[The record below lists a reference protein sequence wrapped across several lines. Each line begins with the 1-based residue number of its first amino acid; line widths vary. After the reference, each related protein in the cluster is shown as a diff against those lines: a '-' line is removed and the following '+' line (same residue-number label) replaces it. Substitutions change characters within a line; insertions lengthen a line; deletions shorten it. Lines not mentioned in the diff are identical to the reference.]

1 MDYQILHAGV
11 DTLDIAFK
19 GAFPVETIE
28 MLEAVRK
35 DAEGQDRELP
45 VKLGPG
51 NVRMMVK
58 SHGQRGGFRFVLTD
72 SPCGAIYSVKAS
84 PDPQEWNLFVSVRA
98 LRLLTAGYEGTKD
111 WLARTLKD
119 AGFRTVEISVN
130 RIDYALDILAP
141 DFELD
146 AANFICTGRPKVRS
160 HWSKEQI
167 LDDDGN
173 VPRSVLRGRS
183 FESVTIGSMPGRQV
197 IVYDKRRAAI
207 DQQHPYWF
215 DAWGIERDDP
225 GQRVWR
231 VELRAGRDA
240 LTKLLAKQAI
250 GRPFAAVEQ
259 HIRAFLI
266 RASEQVRYTAPQ
278 GPQANISRVPPHLLW
293 NTVQSALQDLP
304 VLQAAALPE
313 ASVLEGIR
321 RQRAEMAEKQ
331 AFGNLINQ
339 LVLEGLADAD
349 IADNFEDHAKKRAL
363 NYLGTLDGDRLRVKL
378 EKARY
383 RAEILFMCQ

>member
-1 MDYQILHAGV
+1 MDYRILHAGV

-28 MLEAVRK
+28 MLEIVRK
-35 DAEGQDRELP
+35 EAETGNRELP
-45 VKLGPG
+45 VTLGPG

-58 SHGQRGGFRFVLTD
+58 SHGQRGGFRFVLTNG
-72 SPCGAIYSVKAS
+72 PCGEIFSVKAS
-84 PDPQEWNLFVSVRA
+84 SNLQEWNLFVSVRA

-119 AGFRTVEISVN
+119 AGFRTVEVSVN

-141 DFELD
+141 DFELN
-146 AANFICTGRPKVRS
+146 AAHFVCTGRPKVRP
-160 HWSKEQI
+160 HWSKEQL
-167 LDDDGN
+167 LDNDGN
-173 VPRSVLRGRS
+173 IPRSVLRGRS
-183 FESVTIGSMPGRQV
+183 FESVTIGTMPGRQV

-207 DQQHPYWF
+207 DQQQPYWF

-259 HIRAFLI
+259 HIRTFLI
-266 RASEQVRYTAPQ
+266 GASGQVRYTAPQ
-278 GPQANISRVPPHLLW
+278 GLQANISRVPPHPLW
-293 NTVQSALQDLP
+293 KTVQGALQDLP

-313 ASVLEGIR
+313 ARVIETIR
-321 RQRAEMAEKQ
+321 LQRRDMAEKQ
-331 AFGNLINQ
+331 AFGNL
-339 LVLEGLADAD
+339 
-349 IADNFEDHAKKRAL
+349 L
-363 NYLGTLDGDRLRVKL
+363 NVGVLDGRSTEEIISRFPELA
-378 EKARY
+378 EEYARRY
-383 RAEILFMCQ
+383 SAAKGASLLTAKVGEIQKRQALLQPGN